1 MKLTPTLIF
10 DAPTYMNP
18 VGERTLSLRSL
29 EIQVIE
35 NLGVTNDMFEV
46 IDLTDNEIRVLNGLP
61 NLVKLKTLLLG
72 RNSIQ
77 VMQLNRSHNID
88 NNNTNNNNNNINS
101 HTLTNLKTLS
111 LIENNLKNLHDLIG
125 LRNFKNLEN
134 LYLNNNPVTKLKN
147 YRLFVIWLLPNLKIL
162 DFNKIKEKERRLSSE
177 YFGKNF
183 ENKSDLAEKML
194 NSSSNEVTLELLNSI
209 NNDINSNTLIE
220 KDDLKLNKKINRLS
234 EEEKLSLQQQL
245 ENATTLDEIERLEN
259 LIKNDGN

>member
-1 MKLTPTLIF
+1 MKLTPTLIL

-46 IDLTDNEIRVLNGLP
+46 IDLTDNEIRILNGLP
-61 NLVKLKTLLLG
+61 NLVNLKTLLLG

-77 VMQLNRSHNID
+77 IMQLNHTHNI
-88 NNNTNNNNNNINS
+88 NNNNNNNNNS

-134 LYLNNNPVTKLKN
+134 LYLNHNPVTNLKN

-162 DFNKIKEKERRLSSE
+162 DFNKIKEKERNLSSE

-183 ENKSDLAEKML
+183 ENKSDLAEKIL
-194 NSSSNEVTLELLNSI
+194 NSSSNEITLELLNII

>member
-1 MKLTPTLIF
+1 MKLTPTLIL

-18 VGERTLSLRSL
+18 VGERTLLLRSL

-46 IDLTDNEIRVLNGLP
+46 IDLTDNEIRILNGLP

-77 VMQLNRSHNID
+77 IMQLNHTHNI
-88 NNNTNNNNNNINS
+88 NNNNNNNS
-101 HTLTNLKTLS
+101 HTLINLKTLS

-134 LYLNNNPVTKLKN
+134 LYLNHNPVTNLKN

-162 DFNKIKEKERRLSSE
+162 DFNKIKEKERNLSSE

-183 ENKSDLAEKML
+183 ENKSDLAEKIL
-194 NSSSNEVTLELLNSI
+194 NSSSNEITLELLNSI

>member
-1 MKLTPTLIF
+1 MKLTPTLIL

-61 NLVKLKTLLLG
+61 NLLKLKTLLLG

-77 VMQLNRSHNID
+77 VMQLNRSLNSN
-88 NNNTNNNNNNINS
+88 NNNTNNNNNFNS

-134 LYLNNNPVTKLKN
+134 LYLNNNPVTKLRN

-162 DFNKIKEKERRLSSE
+162 DFNKIKEKERSLSSE

-183 ENKSDLAEKML
+183 ENKSDLAEKIL
-194 NSSSNEVTLELLNSI
+194 NSSSNEITLELLNSI
-209 NNDINSNTLIE
+209 NYDINSNTLIE

-234 EEEKLSLQQQL
+234 GEEKLSLQQQL

>member
-1 MKLTPTLIF
+1 MKLTPTLIL

-46 IDLTDNEIRVLNGLP
+46 IDLTDNEIRILNGLP

-77 VMQLNRSHNID
+77 IMQLNHTHNI
-88 NNNTNNNNNNINS
+88 NNKNNNNNNS

-134 LYLNNNPVTKLKN
+134 LYLNHNPVTNLKN

-162 DFNKIKEKERRLSSE
+162 DFNKIKEKERNLSSE

-183 ENKSDLAEKML
+183 ENKSDLAEKIL
-194 NSSSNEVTLELLNSI
+194 NSSSNEITLELLNII

>member
-1 MKLTPTLIF
+1 MKLTPTLIL

-18 VGERTLSLRSL
+18 VGERTLLLRSL

-46 IDLTDNEIRVLNGLP
+46 IDLTDNEIRILNGLP

-77 VMQLNRSHNID
+77 IMQLNHTHNI
-88 NNNTNNNNNNINS
+88 NNNNNNNS
-101 HTLTNLKTLS
+101 HTLINLKTLS

-134 LYLNNNPVTKLKN
+134 LYLNNNPVTNLKN

-162 DFNKIKEKERRLSSE
+162 DFNKIKEKERNLSSE

-183 ENKSDLAEKML
+183 ENKSDLAEKIL
-194 NSSSNEVTLELLNSI
+194 NSSSNEITLELLNSI